1 MLEAMEPVIA
11 VTAALLR
18 RQMPELVLRPGVS
31 VMARVA
37 SLGESHGVIVLAGI
51 PVTAQLPPGIVAG
64 ETIKL
69 HVQEVTQDRVVLR
82 LDQPPP
88 AGLATPAP
96 PPQAR
101 IAVQEPPRRRAQG
114 GEPGASVAL
123 SFESPSLGRIDLR
136 IDLASQALH
145 VGVAA
150 LPGRPF
156 DAADAGAERLRAT
169 LESALGRRSSVRVT
183 PRRQPL
189 DVYA

>member
-1 MLEAMEPVIA
+1 VEPVIA

-18 RQMPELVLRPGVS
+18 HQMPELVLRPGIS

-37 SLGESHGVIVLAGI
+37 SLGEGHGVIVLAGI
-51 PVTAQLPPGIVAG
+51 PLTAQLPPGIVAG

-82 LDQPPP
+82 LDQSPLAAPTAAP
-88 AGLATPAP
+88 AQPR
-96 PPQAR
+96 AR

-114 GEPGASVAL
+114 GEAGASVAL
-123 SFESPSLGRIDLR
+123 SFQSPSLGRIDLR
-136 IDLASQALH
+136 IDLAAQALH

-156 DAADAGAERLRAT
+156 EAAEDGSERLRAT
-169 LESALGRRSSVRVT
+169 LESALGLRSTVRVV
-183 PRRQPL
+183 PRREPL

>member
-1 MLEAMEPVIA
+1 VEPVIA

-18 RQMPELVLRPGVS
+18 HQMPELVLRPGIS

-37 SLGESHGVIVLAGI
+37 SLGEGHGVIVLAGI
-51 PVTAQLPPGIVAG
+51 PVTAQLPPGVVAG

-88 AGLATPAP
+88 AALAAAPP

-101 IAVQEPPRRRAQG
+101 VAVQEPPRRSVEG
-114 GEPGASVAL
+114 GEEAASVAL
-123 SFESPSLGRIDLR
+123 SFESASLGRIDLR
-136 IDLASQALH
+136 IDLASRALH

-150 LPGRPF
+150 LRGRPLE
-156 DAADAGAERLRAT
+156 AAEDGAERLRGT
-169 LESALGRRSSVRVT
+169 LESALGLHSTVRVI
-183 PRRQPL
+183 PRREPL

>member
-1 MLEAMEPVIA
+1 MEPVIA

-18 RQMPELVLRPGVS
+18 HQMPELVLRPGIS
-31 VMARVA
+31 VTVRVA
-37 SLGESHGVIVLAGI
+37 SLGQGHGVIVLAGI

-88 AGLATPAP
+88 AALAAPPP

-101 IAVQEPPRRRAQG
+101 IAVHEPPRRRREA
-114 GEPGASVAL
+114 GEDGASVAL
-123 SFESPSLGRIDLR
+123 SFQSPALGRIDLR
-136 IDLASQALH
+136 IDLATQALH

-150 LPGRPF
+150 LPGPAF
-156 DAADAGAERLRAT
+156 EAAEDGAERLRTT
-169 LESALGRRSSVRVT
+169 LESALGRRSTVRVI
-183 PRRQPL
+183 PRREPL

>member
-1 MLEAMEPVIA
+1 VEPVIA

-18 RQMPELVLRPGVS
+18 HQMPELVLRPGVS

-37 SLGESHGVIVLAGI
+37 SLGQNHGVIVLAGI
-51 PVTAQLPPGIVAG
+51 PVTAQLPPGVVAG

-88 AGLATPAP
+88 AGLATPAAP
-96 PPQAR
+96 PHAR
-101 IAVQEPPRRRAQG
+101 VAVEEPSRRRAAG
-114 GEPGASVAL
+114 DEESSSVAL
-123 SFESPSLGRIDLR
+123 SFQSAALGRIDLR
-136 IDLASQALH
+136 IDLASQTVH

-156 DAADAGAERLRAT
+156 AAAEGGAERLRAT
-169 LESALGRRSSVRVT
+169 LESALGLRSTVRVI
-183 PRRQPL
+183 PRREPL

>member
-1 MLEAMEPVIA
+1 MEPVIA

-18 RQMPELVLRPGVS
+18 HQMPDLVLRPGVS

-37 SLGESHGVIVLAGI
+37 SLGENHGVIVLAGI
-51 PVTAQLPPGIVAG
+51 PVTAQLPPGVVAG

-88 AGLATPAP
+88 AGLAVP
-96 PPQAR
+96 PSSPQPR
-101 IAVQEPPRRRAQG
+101 IEVQEPPRRRAQG
-114 GEPGASVAL
+114 GESSSSVAL

-136 IDLASQALH
+136 IDLAASALS

-150 LPGRPF
+150 LPGGPF
-156 DAADAGAERLRAT
+156 QAADGGAERLRAT
-169 LESALGRRSSVRVT
+169 LESALGLRSTVRVT
-183 PRRQPL
+183 PRREPL